1 MPSVSTPAEPLRV
14 VVLVSGSG
22 TNLQALL
29 DAQSDSDPTD
39 PMGYAVVAVGAHRAG
54 TRGEERAAA
63 HVHRDEVGDLLHF
76 ASREEWDRALL
87 DQVRAH
93 TPDLVVLAGFMKL
106 IGPDLLREFPTVNS
120 HPALLPSFPGA
131 HGVRDALAHGV
142 AVTGCTI
149 FWVDEGVDT
158 GTIIDQRAV
167 RVEAGDTEETLH
179 ERIKVEERVMFVET
193 VRALAADRTSWLT

>member
-1 MPSVSTPAEPLRV
+1 MSSALAAGPLRV

-29 DAQSDSDPTD
+29 DAQSNADPAD
-39 PMGYAVVAVGAHRAG
+39 PSGYAVVAVGADRPG
-54 TRGEERAAA
+54 TGGEERAIARGIPTFT
-63 HVHRDEVGDLLHF
+63 VRLGDF
-76 ASREEWDRALL
+76 PSREEWDRALL
-87 DQVRAH
+87 ENVSAH
-93 TPDLVVLAGFMKL
+93 TPHLVVLAGFMKL
-106 IGPDLLREFPTVNS
+106 IGPDLLRAHPTVNS

-142 AVTGCTI
+142 KVTGCTI

-158 GTIIDQRAV
+158 GAIIDQRAV
-167 RVEAGDTEETLH
+167 RVEDGDTEETLH

-193 VRALAADRTSWLT
+193 VRGLAADRTSWLT